1 MSQTSKSSR
10 SGPSPLTIASDP
22 CASSAVRDQAPQ
34 VRQRAA
40 DDETPTLA
48 PRPRI
53 SRSHFDAAP
62 CPSLETTD
70 APSVTSP
77 VMRRPVGGYD

>member
-10 SGPSPLTIASDP
+10 SGPSPLTIAPDP
-22 CASSAVRDQAPQ
+22 CAASAVRDQAPQ

-48 PRPRI
+48 PRPGM
-53 SRSHFDAAP
+53 SRSR
-62 CPSLETTD
+62 L
-70 APSVTSP
+70 
-77 VMRRPVGGYD
+77 RRPLARAWRQRTHRR